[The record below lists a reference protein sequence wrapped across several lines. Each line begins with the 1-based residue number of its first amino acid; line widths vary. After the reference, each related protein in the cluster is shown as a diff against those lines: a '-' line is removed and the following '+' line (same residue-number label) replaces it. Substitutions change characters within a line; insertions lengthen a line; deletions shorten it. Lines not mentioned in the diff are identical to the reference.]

1 GTDLAPAKDSLQN
14 EAIPK
19 SAARVFNA
27 QAIRDDFKTKK
38 RKNEDDD
45 GERAGK
51 KQKTDKGKG
60 DKKVSLTIQP
70 GESIQHFNRRVE
82 DDLRPLVKSAA
93 QTSRAFARNVAKA
106 EHEARLEAKKEKQAK
121 SKPQTTEKPQPRE
134 DSPPLPSDKFKDRR
148 KEFQVASSSAPKRLS
163 DIAQAPP
170 EFKKLPRGAS
180 SLPGIG
186 KRDGVLSM
194 AQKVMMEQ
202 EREKAIARY
211 RELKASRR
219 QNGDVGDKLGGDNDE

>member
-1 GTDLAPAKDSLQN
+1 M
-14 EAIPK
+14 
-19 SAARVFNA
+19 
-27 QAIRDDFKTKK
+27 
-38 RKNEDDD
+38 
-45 GERAGK
+45 
-51 KQKTDKGKG
+51 
-60 DKKVSLTIQP
+60 
-70 GESIQHFNRRVE
+70 
-82 DDLRPLVKSAA
+82 RPLVKSAA

-121 SKPQTTEKPQPRE
+121 SKPQITEPENKKPQPRE
-134 DSPPLPSDKFKDRR
+134 GSPPLPSDKFKDRR
-148 KEFQVASSSAPKRLS
+148 KEFQVASSSAPKRLN

-194 AQKVMMEQ
+194 AQEVMMEQ

-219 QNGDVGDKLGGDNDE
+219 KNGDVGDKLGGDDDE